1 MQQGPDITIAIIGG
15 TGLSQL
21 EGFVLTDSLEIDTP
35 YGKPSAAIL
44 SGVLGDKTICFL
56 ARHGQPHRIPP
67 HRINYQ
73 ANLWALHTLGVQQ
86 IIAVNAVGGITQHMT
101 ASHINIPDQVIDYT
115 YRRNGSF
122 CDDDSAM
129 PLHIDF
135 SYPFDEH
142 MRSVLI
148 NKAKQLNLDFS
159 VGGVYGCTE
168 GPRLE
173 TAAEI
178 KRMAQ
183 DGCDVVGMTL
193 MPEAALARE
202 LGIAYV
208 SVCVIANKA
217 AGCSEGVITMEEIEK
232 ALHLGMARTHQLL
245 KAALPE
251 L

>member
-1 MQQGPDITIAIIGG
+1 MQARPSIKTAIIGG

-21 EGFVLTDSLEIDTP
+21 AGFELSDSFEIDTP

-44 SGVLGDKTICFL
+44 SGVLGDKNLCFL

-67 HRINYQ
+67 HRINYR
-73 ANLWALHTLGVQQ
+73 ANLWALHSLGVQQ
-86 IIAVNAVGGITQHMT
+86 IIAVNAVGGITKHMT
-101 ASHINIPDQVIDYT
+101 ASHINLPDQVIDYT

-122 CDDDSAM
+122 CDDDQSM
-129 PLHIDF
+129 PLHVDF

-142 MRSVLI
+142 LRRVLAT
-148 NKAKQLNLDFS
+148 KAKQLNLDFS
-159 VGGVYGCTE
+159 LGGVYGCTE

-202 LGIAYV
+202 LVIAYT
-208 SVCVIANKA
+208 SICVIANKA
-217 AGCSEGVITMEEIEK
+217 AGCSDGIITMEEIEK
-232 ALHLGMARTHQLL
+232 ALHVGMDRVHQLL
-245 KAALPE
+245 NAVLLE
-251 L
+251 V